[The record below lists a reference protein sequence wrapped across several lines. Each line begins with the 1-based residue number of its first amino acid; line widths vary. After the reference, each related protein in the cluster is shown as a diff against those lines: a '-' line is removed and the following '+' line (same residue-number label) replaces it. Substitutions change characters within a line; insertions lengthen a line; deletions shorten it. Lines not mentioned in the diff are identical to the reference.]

1 MSALSIKETELT
13 TVSTT
18 YRYLSWRVN
27 KQLTE
32 AANTGNASPQLAVL
46 ALPTP
51 SLR

>member
-1 MSALSIKETELT
+1 MAAVSIKETELT
-13 TVSTT
+13 MELVS

-27 KQLTE
+27 KQLTQ